1 MKRSNRL
8 VLLIGIF
15 LAVIAF
21 VGIAFLFNQPP
32 PTPTPGPGQATTCTR
47 VIATADIPLGSVIDQ
62 TQVKQE
68 TVPNISCSPTTTI
81 PDTAKVIGQTVRQ
94 DVKAGQEITT
104 VVTTGG
110 VAPGQCAEVKTPPTK
125 RAMALQ
131 VDQVSGVG
139 TLVKPGDYVD
149 LLVGFTGDKFPVVTI
164 NPTDQTI
171 TNVAGLN
178 GTSVK
183 LLLQGMQVLCS
194 LLPPPPPESG
204 QQQGG
209 GTGGQTTGLTGQQE
223 IVILAVTP
231 QQSEVIK
238 FTQMDGNVSLILRNS
253 GEFFD
258 PVTKQPIPGVPDVTT
273 GVTLKV
279 LVDGGYDLLP
289 PEVIEAV
296 LPKQRTR

>member
-1 MKRSNRL
+1 L

-21 VGIAFLFNQPP
+21 VGIAFLFQQPQQAGPTGQQGP
-32 PTPTPGPGQATTCTR
+32 PTECTR
-47 VIATADIPLGSVIDQ
+47 VVATADIPLGSVIDQ

-104 VVTTGG
+104 IVLQGG
-110 VAPGQCAEVKTPPTK
+110 AAPGQCAEVKTPPTK

-209 GTGGQTTGLTGQQE
+209 TTGQTTGLTGQQE

>member
-1 MKRSNRL
+1 L

-21 VGIAFLFNQPP
+21 VGIAFLLQGPSRPIGPSDQQGP
-32 PTPTPGPGQATTCTR
+32 PTECTR
-47 VIATADIPLGSVIDQ
+47 VVATADIPLGSVIDQ

-68 TVPNISCSPTTTI
+68 KVPTISCGPTTY
-81 PDTAKVIGQTVRQ
+81 PDTAKVIGQTARQ